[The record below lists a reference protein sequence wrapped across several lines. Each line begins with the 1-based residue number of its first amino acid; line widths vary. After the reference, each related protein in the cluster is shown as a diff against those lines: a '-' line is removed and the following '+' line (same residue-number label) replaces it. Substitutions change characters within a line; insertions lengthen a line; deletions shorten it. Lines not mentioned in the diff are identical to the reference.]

1 MALDKIIVLIFT
13 TIFLVYGY
21 TSFYE
26 MDNLLPP
33 VLKMN
38 PVWPST
44 FPKFLSILGLIVCFL
59 ILINFEKTKSETED
73 NIIFKKIFSYNYKH
87 ALYLIIGM
95 VLYALCL
102 RPLGFIISTFLFL
115 FLGSILLGERNYIK
129 SLIIIIIAATSI
141 WYLVHEILEIYMN
154 PLPSYFK
161 RF

>member
-44 FPKFLSILGLIVCFL
+44 FPKFLSILGLIICFL

-95 VLYALCL
+95 VLYAFCL